1 MQALWLLSLSY
12 AVAAVAHPVY
22 SSGNLEKRAI
32 SEEVFDDF
40 FFYYKYASS
49 ADDLYCAYPNGN
61 TLIEEFSNSTTDTQG
76 FIARDDTRREIVV
89 SLRGSTSVED
99 FAIDSETSL
108 EPYVSPGVVPPPG
121 AMTHTGFLTA
131 WNSVAPGVISVVREQ
146 LLEHPGYAI
155 VTTGHSLGGALS
167 SLAGV
172 SMKSNFPVKSPSECT
187 HTDNRARATP
197 LTHTSSTIC
206 LVPMRIDLSMQP
218 TEFRRRYRR
227 PRDTGTMGLNTG
239 RTQTRRVL
247 RIPRSARLTAR
258 TRHAQTPSL
267 PPESTLITSSI
278 LVLWLVRLSA
288 LSRLDPISFG
298 VHKHLP
304 VIGVYGGAHTAL
316 VFWTVCKR

>member
-1 MQALWLLSLSY
+1 MQALWLLSLCY

-40 FFYYKYASS
+40 FFYCKYASS

-172 SMKSNFPVKSPSECT
+172 SMKSNFPVNPVRMYT
-187 HTDNRARATP
+187 YGQPRTGNPTYAYF
-197 LTHTSSTIC
+197 
-206 LVPMRIDLSMQP
+206 VNDLFGPNAYRFVHAADGVP
-218 TEFRRRYRR
+218 TEISQAEGYRHHGIEYWQNPDPPSAANTKER
-227 PRDTGTMGLNTG
+227 AADGEDPTCSDSIPSTGINIDH
-239 RTQTRRVL
+239 VFY
-247 RIPRSARLTAR
+247 
-258 TRHAQTPSL
+258 
-267 PPESTLITSSI
+267 
-278 LVLWLVRLSA
+278 
-288 LSRLDPISFG
+288 FG
-298 VHKHLP
+298 VMVGTP
-304 VIGVYGGAHTAL
+304 FCTQ
-316 VFWTVCKR
+316 